1 MKITI
6 GHLYPDLLNLYGD
19 RGNIQCLMKRC
30 LWRGIEAETI
40 AYELDD
46 RIDFSKLD
54 IVLLGGGSDREQM
67 LVCEKLKEIQKDF
80 KAYVEDNGVVIA
92 ICGGYQLLGNYYKTD
107 QGMIEGLK
115 LVDMSTEQGKG
126 RLIGNIVMQSDL
138 FDMPIVGF
146 ENHGGRTTIGNNRS
160 LGKVLSGYGNDGQ
173 SGEEGVVYKNV
184 IGTYLHG
191 PLLPKNPQLADLLI
205 SRALEKK
212 YGKKIELEKLDDSEE
227 QEANSYILH
236 RVISMQ
242 KILENLEK
250 QGIRAE
256 RKSIYDDVEVLRS
269 FGMDIRYTRERPGGY
284 YLAGESAGEEQPS
297 EEPGLTAEAKEIHET
312 KDIHET
318 SVTGYR
324 KLLEASAGTIKKEIK
339 LLCTGAVQA
348 EVRDFFGTDAE
359 YKMKDSGDLTVTVE
373 LPENG
378 KFYGW
383 LTGMGGSVRI
393 LKPKKS
399 AAAYRDYLKSLAK
412 DYKGL

>member
-1 MKITI
+1 MAKSNNQKAKI
-6 GHLYPDLLNLYGD
+6 LY
-19 RGNIQCLMKRC
+19 
-30 LWRGIEAETI
+30 
-40 AYELDD
+40 
-46 RIDFSKLD
+46 
-54 IVLLGGGSDREQM
+54 
-67 LVCEKLKEIQKDF
+67 
-80 KAYVEDNGVVIA
+80 
-92 ICGGYQLLGNYYKTD
+92 
-107 QGMIEGLK
+107 
-115 LVDMSTEQGKG
+115 
-126 RLIGNIVMQSDL
+126 
-138 FDMPIVGF
+138 
-146 ENHGGRTTIGNNRS
+146 
-160 LGKVLSGYGNDGQ
+160 
-173 SGEEGVVYKNV
+173 
-184 IGTYLHG
+184 
-191 PLLPKNPQLADLLI
+191 
-205 SRALEKK
+205 LEKMLRET
-212 YGKKIELEKLDDSEE
+212 GE
-227 QEANSYILH
+227 H

-284 YLAGESAGEEQPS
+284 YLAGESAGEEQLS
-297 EEPGLTAEAKEIHET
+297 EEPGLTAEAKDIRET

-324 KLLEASAGTIKKEIK
+324 KLLEASVGTIKKKIK
-339 LLCTGAVQA
+339 LLCAGAVQV
-348 EVRDFFGTDAE
+348 EVRDFFGTAAE
-359 YKMKDSGDLTVTVE
+359 YKMKDSGDLTVTAE

>member
-1 MKITI
+1 MAKSNNQKAKI
-6 GHLYPDLLNLYGD
+6 LY
-19 RGNIQCLMKRC
+19 
-30 LWRGIEAETI
+30 
-40 AYELDD
+40 
-46 RIDFSKLD
+46 
-54 IVLLGGGSDREQM
+54 
-67 LVCEKLKEIQKDF
+67 
-80 KAYVEDNGVVIA
+80 
-92 ICGGYQLLGNYYKTD
+92 
-107 QGMIEGLK
+107 
-115 LVDMSTEQGKG
+115 
-126 RLIGNIVMQSDL
+126 
-138 FDMPIVGF
+138 
-146 ENHGGRTTIGNNRS
+146 
-160 LGKVLSGYGNDGQ
+160 
-173 SGEEGVVYKNV
+173 
-184 IGTYLHG
+184 
-191 PLLPKNPQLADLLI
+191 
-205 SRALEKK
+205 LEKMLRET
-212 YGKKIELEKLDDSEE
+212 GE
-227 QEANSYILH
+227 H

-284 YLAGESAGEEQPS
+284 YLAGESAGEEHPS
-297 EEPGLTAEAKEIHET
+297 EEPGLTAEA

-339 LLCTGAVQA
+339 LLCTGAVQV
-348 EVRDFFGTDAE
+348 EVRDFFGTAAE
-359 YKMKDSGDLTVTVE
+359 YKIKDSGDLTVTAE

-399 AAAYRDYLKSLAK
+399 AAAYRDYLKLLAK

>member
-146 ENHGGRTTIGNNRS
+146 ENHGGRTTIGNNKS

-191 PLLPKNPQLADLLI
+191 PLLPKNPQVADFMLKT
-205 SRALEKK
+205 ALERK
-212 YGKKIELEKLDDSEE
+212 YGAMELKPLD
-227 QEANSYILH
+227 NSLETAAHDY
-236 RVISMQ
+236 MQ
-242 KILENLEK
+242 KRLSEK
-250 QGIRAE
+250 
-256 RKSIYDDVEVLRS
+256 
-269 FGMDIRYTRERPGGY
+269 
-284 YLAGESAGEEQPS
+284 
-297 EEPGLTAEAKEIHET
+297 
-312 KDIHET
+312 
-318 SVTGYR
+318 
-324 KLLEASAGTIKKEIK
+324 
-339 LLCTGAVQA
+339 
-348 EVRDFFGTDAE
+348 
-359 YKMKDSGDLTVTVE
+359 
-373 LPENG
+373 
-378 KFYGW
+378 
-383 LTGMGGSVRI
+383 
-393 LKPKKS
+393 
-399 AAAYRDYLKSLAK
+399 
-412 DYKGL
+412 

>member
-1 MKITI
+1 MAKSNNQKAKI
-6 GHLYPDLLNLYGD
+6 LY
-19 RGNIQCLMKRC
+19 
-30 LWRGIEAETI
+30 
-40 AYELDD
+40 
-46 RIDFSKLD
+46 
-54 IVLLGGGSDREQM
+54 
-67 LVCEKLKEIQKDF
+67 
-80 KAYVEDNGVVIA
+80 
-92 ICGGYQLLGNYYKTD
+92 
-107 QGMIEGLK
+107 
-115 LVDMSTEQGKG
+115 
-126 RLIGNIVMQSDL
+126 
-138 FDMPIVGF
+138 
-146 ENHGGRTTIGNNRS
+146 
-160 LGKVLSGYGNDGQ
+160 
-173 SGEEGVVYKNV
+173 
-184 IGTYLHG
+184 
-191 PLLPKNPQLADLLI
+191 
-205 SRALEKK
+205 LEKMLRET
-212 YGKKIELEKLDDSEE
+212 GE
-227 QEANSYILH
+227 H

-297 EEPGLTAEAKEIHET
+297 EET

-318 SVTGYR
+318 SVAGYR

-359 YKMKDSGDLTVTVE
+359 YKMKDSGDLTVTAE